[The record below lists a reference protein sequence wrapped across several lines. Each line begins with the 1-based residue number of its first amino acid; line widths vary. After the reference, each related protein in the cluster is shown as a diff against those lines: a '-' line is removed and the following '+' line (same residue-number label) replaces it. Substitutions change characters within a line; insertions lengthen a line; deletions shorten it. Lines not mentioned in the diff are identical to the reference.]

1 MDHDT
6 TSLGT
11 RVVES
16 VARASGNRPLEL
28 PPLHRAVDVDALVG
42 LYAHADGDTA
52 GTAPTVRFV
61 YADHVVVVR
70 SATEVDVRRLGAD
83 SDGSTGM

>member
-6 TSLGT
+6 TPLGT

-16 VARASGNRPLEL
+16 VARASGTDPLEL
-28 PPLHRAVDVDALVG
+28 PPLHRAVDVDALAGV
-42 LYAHADGDTA
+42 YAHADGAAA

-61 YADHVVVVR
+61 YADHLVVVR
-70 SATEVDVRRLGAD
+70 SATEVDVRRPGVW
-83 SDGSTGM
+83 SNGSPGV